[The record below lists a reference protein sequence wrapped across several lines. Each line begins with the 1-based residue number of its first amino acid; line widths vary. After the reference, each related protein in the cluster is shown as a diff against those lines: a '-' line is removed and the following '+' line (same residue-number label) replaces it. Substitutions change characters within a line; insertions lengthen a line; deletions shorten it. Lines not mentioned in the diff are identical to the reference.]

1 VLSGREEV
9 FDELE
14 SLFETWYQRMI
25 TQLTFVQPTI
35 SATSLAEEAVRF
47 KASFQGEDEQTSLD
61 SALMAILRKDTRKLI
76 GEMQSVLDNSWFSA
90 HLADLLFHA
99 GVLQSFEDVNSLKLR
114 ETLLRDY
121 SICLFSHPSLWSVGV
136 LYLDHC
142 PTLGS
147 ATLQHLLSNLHY
159 QSEFKANKLLALAER
174 RKLTSVSSCI
184 CRVVGNRA
192 LSNGRLGAAVA
203 WAVRAQ
209 DSSLATRAADAVLKN
224 YVQHSDFV
232 STDLLDS
239 LGAGL
244 MTSDRLAF
252 LGKYR
257 EFHRLYNKNDFH
269 SAAAL
274 LISLISSRIAPKNF
288 WTVLLMDALPLLETN
303 PPVFTAEQTY
313 ELMQSLQELT
323 SSFQDVAEPNC
334 SSNCDLNPDKVMLI
348 TLALSRNLAKCYVQ
362 QSVYD

>member
-1 VLSGREEV
+1 
-9 FDELE
+9 
-14 SLFETWYQRMI
+14 
-25 TQLTFVQPTI
+25 
-35 SATSLAEEAVRF
+35 
-47 KASFQGEDEQTSLD
+47 
-61 SALMAILRKDTRKLI
+61 
-76 GEMQSVLDNSWFSA
+76 MQSVLDNSWFSA

-274 LISLISSRIAPKNF
+274 LISLISSRIAPK
-288 WTVLLMDALPLLETN
+288 
-303 PPVFTAEQTY
+303 
-313 ELMQSLQELT
+313 
-323 SSFQDVAEPNC
+323 
-334 SSNCDLNPDKVMLI
+334 K
-348 TLALSRNLAKCYVQ
+348 
-362 QSVYD
+362 